1 MLDALTLDQM
11 RIFVAI
17 ADTGSFRAAATRL
30 SRVQSAVSHAVA
42 NLEAELGVSL
52 FDRSG
57 HRPVLTPAGQSL
69 LSDARAILL
78 KTDTMRAR
86 ARGLGTG
93 VELGLTIAL
102 DPQFPPGLAGAALE
116 EMHRTIPR
124 SPYGYS
130 RHLSEKQFMRYGSAA
145 ARWPSVVSI
154 FPIHIL
160 NGGRSRLCRAPPSS
174 LLATRSL
181 SWLQREIRSQRRIWR
196 TMCRSLRR
204 IHLRLHKAA
213 TLTFC
218 LLEHGG

>member
-17 ADTGSFRAAATRL
+17 AEAGSFRAAASRL

-57 HRPVLTPAGQSL
+57 HRPVLTPAGRSL

-86 ARGLGTG
+86 ARGLGEG

-102 DPQFPPGLAGAALE
+102 DPQFPPVLACAALK
-116 EMHRTIPR
+116 EMHRA
-124 SPYGYS
+124 Y
-130 RHLSEKQFMRYGSAA
+130 
-145 ARWPSVVSI
+145 PSVAIRVLTASLGEAVHALRERRCALAI
-154 FPIHIL
+154 
-160 NGGRSRLCRAPPSS
+160 RAGC
-174 LLATRSL
+174 
-181 SWLQREIRSQRRIWR
+181 I
-196 TMCRSLRR
+196 
-204 IHLRLHKAA
+204 
-213 TLTFC
+213 
-218 LLEHGG
+218 